1 MGKAWEKPKLVILV
15 RAKPEETILNAC
27 KMSGS
32 SVSPSAFK
40 IGCDFEP
47 NACEARSMTG
57 ISNFEVICGAC
68 SEAGAS

>member
-32 SVSPSAFK
+32 SVSAAAFRD
-40 IGCDFEP
+40 GCDFEP
-47 NACEARSMTG
+47 VVCEMRGMTG
-57 ISNFEVICGAC
+57 SSDSTVFCAAC
-68 SEAGAS
+68 SDSGAS